1 MLSNLARIL
10 VALSSPTAL
19 QKAFAAAYAI
29 GYLCTVVWAM
39 GTGQGATGGM
49 AFVIPFVIGL
59 PSSLLLV
66 PLFLLLPL
74 PKSLAFLFLLV
85 LPVALNTWLILRVRG
100 RIRSPGRNDRPE
112 ADLDGKREGTKS
124 AKEG

>member
-1 MLSNLARIL
+1 
-10 VALSSPTAL
+10 LSSPTAF

-29 GYLCTVVWAM
+29 SYLCSVVWAM

-49 AFVIPFVIGL
+49 AFVIPLVIGL
-59 PSSLLLV
+59 PSSLLLI

-74 PKSLAFLFLLV
+74 PKSLAFLLLLV

-100 RIRSPGRNDRPE
+100 VIRVPDRSDRLE
-112 ADLDGKREGTKS
+112 VDRDANQEETKS
-124 AKEG
+124 EKEG

>member
-1 MLSNLARIL
+1 
-10 VALSSPTAL
+10 
-19 QKAFAAAYAI
+19 
-29 GYLCTVVWAM
+29 M

-49 AFVIPFVIGL
+49 AFVIPLVIGL
-59 PSSLLLV
+59 PSSLFLV

-100 RIRSPGRNDRPE
+100 VIQAPDRNDRRQ
-112 ADLDGKREGTKS
+112 ADLDANQEGTNS